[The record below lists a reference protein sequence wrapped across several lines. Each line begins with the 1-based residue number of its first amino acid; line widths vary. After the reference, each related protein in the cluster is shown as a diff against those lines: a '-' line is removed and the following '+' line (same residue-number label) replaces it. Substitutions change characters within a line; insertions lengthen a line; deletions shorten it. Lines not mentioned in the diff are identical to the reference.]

1 MLLQRVITASV
12 LAPLVVLAI
21 FKLPHLYFSLIWA
34 AVLLVGAWEWT
45 NLAGVKST
53 VIKVLFLLLMLIP
66 MAILQFWTQTL
77 ELIAQMANW
86 PEVRTQSGLIEW
98 LVVPPVLFWLWVMIK
113 IRKAGG
119 DLLATSM
126 TMTKKLLLGGFLLI
140 SAWLFLSRLIVLEEP
155 AMTMYLFILI
165 WAADIGAYFTGKKF
179 GKTKLAVEI
188 SPGKTLEGMY
198 GALASAVVVSIAFTV
213 YYDMWVLYIADFVL
227 LSVITVLVSIYGDL
241 FFSAA
246 KRIRG
251 VKDSGTILPG
261 HGGILDR
268 LDSVIAAIPVFYAG
282 AWLIRW
288 MGQGI
293 VT

>member
-21 FKLPHLYFSLIWA
+21 FQLPHLYFSLLWA
-34 AVLLVGAWEWT
+34 AVLLAAAWEWT
-45 NLAGVKST
+45 NLADVKST
-53 VIKVLFLLLMLIP
+53 LVKVLFLVLMLIP

-77 ELIAQMANW
+77 EIIAQLANW

-98 LVVPPVLFWLWVMIK
+98 LVVPPVLFWLWIMTK

-119 DLLATSM
+119 DLLEIQMST
-126 TMTKKLLLGGFLLI
+126 TKKLLLGAFVLL
-140 SAWLFLSRLIVLEEP
+140 SAWLFLARLIVLEEP
-155 AMTMYLFILI
+155 VMTLYLFVLI
-165 WAADIGAYFTGKKF
+165 WSADIGAYFAGKKF
-179 GKTKLAVEI
+179 GMTKLAIEI

-198 GALASAVVVSIAFTV
+198 GALISAVVVSLCFTL
-213 YYDMWVLYIADFVL
+213 YFDMWVLYIADFIL

-251 VKDSGTILPG
+251 VKDSGAILPG
-261 HGGILDR
+261 HGGLLDR

-288 MGQGI
+288 MGQG
-293 VT
+293 VA